1 MTSPCEPTPG
11 TAAEPLAADPL
22 AAELMAAERA
32 CTAVRIARLER
43 DLEEVFA
50 ATSGAN
56 TDDEHDPEGAT
67 IAFERAQLI
76 TLLEHARRRQL
87 ELEHAQERLDAGTY
101 GTCEGCGQQ
110 IPPGRLAARPAST
123 RCVACADHAPR
134 RR

>member
-1 MTSPCEPTPG
+1 MTSPCEPPPGTVAALLATERAG
-11 TAAEPLAADPL
+11 TAA
-22 AAELMAAERA
+22 
-32 CTAVRIARLER
+32 RIAGLER

-87 ELEHAQERLDAGTY
+87 ELGHAQERLDGGVY
-101 GTCEGCGQQ
+101 GDCEGCARP
-110 IPPGRLAARPAST
+110 IPLERLAARPAST
-123 RCVACADHAPR
+123 RCVSCAAGAPR

>member
-1 MTSPCEPTPG
+1 MTSPCEPHPG
-11 TAAEPLAADPL
+11 TAAELLTTELLAT
-22 AAELMAAERA
+22 ERA
-32 CTAVRIARLER
+32 GTAARIAGLEH

-76 TLLEHARRRQL
+76 TLLEHARRRQR
-87 ELEHAQERLDAGTY
+87 ELDHAQERLDAGTY
-101 GTCEGCGQQ
+101 GTCEGCGGQ
-110 IPPGRLAARPAST
+110 IPLGRLAARPAST
-123 RCVACADHAPR
+123 RCVACADRAPR